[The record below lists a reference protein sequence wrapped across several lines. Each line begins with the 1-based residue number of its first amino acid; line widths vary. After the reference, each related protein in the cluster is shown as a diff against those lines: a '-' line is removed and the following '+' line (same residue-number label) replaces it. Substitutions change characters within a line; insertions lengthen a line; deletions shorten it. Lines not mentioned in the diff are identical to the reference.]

1 MGMVGDPDPVHPS
14 RLMNAQTLDL
24 NPSQVRAMLQLTA
37 RRIIEAEPELS
48 EADRRLGDGDHGI
61 GMQRGME
68 AALAKLEETPEDAT
82 VGELFGAV
90 GMAMMS
96 SMGGASGVVFG
107 SLFRSGSK
115 ALKESPEAFTSEG
128 LAKLLEVAGET
139 VMKRGGA
146 KPGDKTMLDALVPAA
161 TKAAELTNLPLSES
175 LDQVAATAEAGRDA
189 SAGLIATMGRA
200 KTLGERSVGHPDAG
214 ACSVAIIL
222 RAMADFAANPA

>member
-1 MGMVGDPDPVHPS
+1 
-14 RLMNAQTLDL
+14 MNTPPESISPEQT
-24 NPSQVRAMLQLTA
+24 RAMLLLVA
-37 RRIIEAEPELS
+37 DRIIAAEPELS

-68 AALAKLEETPEDAT
+68 AAKLKLAETPGDAT
-82 VGELFGAV
+82 VADLFGAA

-107 SLFRSGSK
+107 SLFRAGTK
-115 ALKESPEAFTSEG
+115 ALKDSPERFDSAG
-128 LAKLLEVAGET
+128 LAALLQAATET
-139 VMKRGGA
+139 IMKRGGA

-161 TKAAELTNLPLSES
+161 E
-175 LDQVAATAEAGRDA
+175 A
-189 SAGLIATMGRA
+189 SAGLTALPISEALDQAAAASEKGRDDSCAMVATMGRA

-222 RAMADFAANPA
+222 RSMADFAASVSS